1 MNLRDISVR
10 LKLNLAFGFLAA
22 LVLLVSGLSLLALNA
37 TNQRFMDYVDGLNA
51 RATAAEHVL
60 SAIDRRAIAA
70 GNLVLASKPEDLALE
85 KANVQQAHQEVQSS
99 LVQLKQLMAVA
110 TDNTAQT
117 QQLVADMD
125 RVEQRYGP
133 VALSI
138 TDLALQGRQTEA
150 IVKIND
156 EGRPLLAELH
166 KVTYAYAE
174 TAEARTVELK
184 QEAQADLLLEKI
196 ELILACLV
204 AVAAALAG
212 GWLMARSITTPL
224 GQAVAVA
231 DRIAEGDLSNRIEI
245 HSGDETGQLLRSL
258 DRMQSGLIKTVQAVL
273 VSADGVASAS
283 TQIAQGNLDLSSRTE
298 NQASALE
305 QTSASM
311 EQLGS
316 TVRQNSDNARQAN
329 QLAQSA
335 SEIAVKGGAVVA
347 QVVDTMKGINES
359 SRRIADII
367 GVIDGIAFQTNILA
381 LNASVEAARAGEQG
395 RGFAVVAAEVRS
407 LAVRSAEAAKEIK
420 GLITT
425 SVDRVEQGSVQVD
438 QAGAT
443 MNEVVAGIRRVTD
456 IMGEISA
463 ASAEQSSGV
472 GQVGEA
478 VMQMDQATQ
487 QNAALVE
494 QMAAA
499 ATSLK
504 DQAQELVQTVSIF
517 KLGQHEAG
525 ASRARQPVPQ
535 LVPRAVRAP
544 ERQAAAPAGGVERRK
559 TDAAASTAS
568 TDHEDWETF

>member
-1 MNLRDISVR
+1 MECSVRGQSHAGLVVPEEEMTMMNLRDMPVR
-10 LKLNLAFGFLAA
+10 LRLTLAFGGIAA
-22 LVLLVSGLSLLALNA
+22 LALLVSVLSLMALNA
-37 TNQRFMDYVDGLNA
+37 ANQRFMDYIDGLNA
-51 RATAAEHVL
+51 RSTLASHVQD
-60 SAIDRRAIAA
+60 AVNRRAIAA
-70 GNLVLASKPEDLALE
+70 RNLVLVSKPEDLAIE
-85 KANVQQAHQEVQSS
+85 TANVKKAHEEVQSS
-99 LVQLKQLMAVA
+99 LAKLTQMMVSA
-110 TDNTAQT
+110 THTAAQAR
-117 QQLVADMD
+117 QLVADID
-125 RVEQRYGP
+125 RIEQRYGP
-133 VALSI
+133 VAQSI
-138 TDLALQGRQTEA
+138 VELALQGRHAEA
-150 IVKIND
+150 IAKMND
-156 EGRPLLAELH
+156 ECRPLLAELL
-166 KVTYAYAE
+166 KASRAYEDVT
-174 TAEARTVELK
+174 EARTAELK
-184 QEAQADLLLEKI
+184 QEAEDAYLAQKI
-196 ELILACLV
+196 KLIAVSLV
-204 AVAAALAG
+204 AIGAALLA
-212 GWLMARSITTPL
+212 GWLVARSITTPL
-224 GQAVAVA
+224 GRAVAVA
-231 DRIAEGDLSNRIEI
+231 DCIAGGDLGNRIEVA
-245 HSGDETGQLLRSL
+245 SRDETGQLLRSL
-258 DRMQSGLIKTVQAVL
+258 DRMQSGLVKTVQAVL
-273 VSADGVASAS
+273 SSADGVASAS

-298 NQASALE
+298 HQASALE
-305 QTSASM
+305 ETSASM

-335 SEIAVKGGAVVA
+335 SEIAVKGGEMVA
-347 QVVDTMKGINES
+347 QVVDTMKGINDS

-438 QAGAT
+438 QAGVT

-463 ASAEQSSGV
+463 ASVEQSAGV

-504 DQAQELVQTVSIF
+504 DQAQELIQSVAVF
-517 KLGQHEAG
+517 KLGEHE
-525 ASRARQPVPQ
+525 V
-535 LVPRAVRAP
+535 
-544 ERQAAAPAGGVERRK
+544 RK
-559 TDAAASTAS
+559 TA
-568 TDHEDWETF
+568 

>member
-1 MNLRDISVR
+1 MSVR
-10 LKLNLAFGFLAA
+10 LKLTLAFGGIAA
-22 LVLLVSGLSLLALNA
+22 LVLLVAGLSLLALNA
-37 TNQRFMDYVDGLNA
+37 ANQRFMDYVDGLNA
-51 RATAAEHVL
+51 RATLAAHIQAAV
-60 SAIDRRAIAA
+60 DNRAIAA
-70 GNLVLASKPEDLALE
+70 RNLVLASKPEEVARE
-85 KANVQQAHQEVQSS
+85 KANVQQAHEAVQSS
-99 LVQLKQLMAVA
+99 LVQLKQLISSA
-110 TDNTAQT
+110 TNTTAQGRE
-117 QQLVADMD
+117 LVAGIE

-138 TDLALQGRQTEA
+138 VDLALQGKTAEA
-150 IVKIND
+150 IAKIND
-156 EGRPLLAELH
+156 ECRPLLAELRQA
-166 KVTYAYAE
+166 TQAYTEAAE
-174 TAEARTVELK
+174 TRTGQLK
-184 QEAQADLLLEKI
+184 QEAEAAYLAQEI
-196 ELILACLV
+196 QLIVASLV
-204 AVAAALAG
+204 AVAAATLAS
-212 GWLMARSITTPL
+212 WLIARGITVPL

-231 DRIAEGDLSNRIEI
+231 DRIAGGDLGNRIEVK
-245 HSGDETGQLLRSL
+245 SQDETGQLLRSL
-258 DRMQSGLIKTVQAVL
+258 DRMQSGLVKTVQSVL
-273 VSADGVASAS
+273 ASADGVASAS
-283 TQIAQGNLDLSSRTE
+283 SEIAQGNMDLSSRTE

-335 SEIAVKGGAVVA
+335 SEIAVRGGEVVA
-347 QVVDTMKGINES
+347 QVVDTMKGINDS

-425 SVDRVEQGSVQVD
+425 SVDRVEQGSLQVD

-443 MNEVVAGIRRVTD
+443 MNEVVAGIKRVTD

-494 QMAAA
+494 EMAAA

-504 DQAQELVQTVSIF
+504 DQAQELVQAVSVF
-517 KLGQHEAG
+517 KLGHHDSGLARSRPQSSHQH
-525 ASRARQPVPQ
+525 
-535 LVPRAVRAP
+535 LVAPAVRAAEP
-544 ERQAAAPAGGVERRK
+544 HAVAPASAARQAAPASSGHG
-559 TDAAASTAS
+559 
-568 TDHEDWETF
+568 DWETF